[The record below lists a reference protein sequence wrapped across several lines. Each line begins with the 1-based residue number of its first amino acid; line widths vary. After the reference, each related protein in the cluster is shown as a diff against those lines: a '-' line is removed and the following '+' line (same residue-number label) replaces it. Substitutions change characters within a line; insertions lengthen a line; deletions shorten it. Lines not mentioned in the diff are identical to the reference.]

1 MGQCIKASSNPD
13 HPGGNLITVCVITG
27 WPPYCRRYHGWV
39 VTLEAYV
46 SEGGYLITAE
56 SNGWLPKN
64 PAHRQRVSLT
74 SGGGG
79 SEASLRQKTATGAEL
94 G

>member
-1 MGQCIKASSNPD
+1 M
-13 HPGGNLITVCVITG
+13 
-27 WPPYCRRYHGWV
+27 
-39 VTLEAYV
+39 VTLEPYV